1 MLQKLGISS
10 KPALILVV
18 ANLFLLTILW
28 AFTVWRWRIS
38 PDFIPLHYTVFFGFD
53 RFGPKY
59 DIFLFPTLATVLL
72 FVNGAVA
79 RELFRG
85 QQLWQSLWLFLTL
98 FLQLGLVLS
107 LLLVVLK
114 YLA

>member
-10 KPALILVV
+10 KPALILIL
-18 ANLFLLTILW
+18 ANLFLLAILW
-28 AFTVWRWRIS
+28 AFTIWRWRIS

-59 DIFLFPTLATVLL
+59 DIFLFPTLATVLVA
-72 FVNGAVA
+72 VNGAVA
-79 RELFRG
+79 RELFSGHR
-85 QQLWQSLWLFLTL
+85 LWQSLWLVLTL
-98 FLQLGLVLS
+98 FLQMSLVLS
-107 LLLVVLK
+107 LVLTVLK

>member
-10 KPALILVV
+10 RAALILAG
-18 ANLFLLTILW
+18 ANLFLLIIIW

-53 RFGPKY
+53 RFGPKS
-59 DIFLFPTLATVLL
+59 DIFLFPALATVLL
-72 FVNGAVA
+72 GVNGAVG
-79 RELFRG
+79 RELFSG
-85 QQLWQSLWLFLTL
+85 HQLWQSLFLFLTL
-98 FLQLGLVLS
+98 LLQLSLALS